1 MGDNE
6 GLTVNA
12 GAATGNL
19 DLGVGSSATFAT
31 VATAGSGDDTITLL
45 NEFELNADSDA
56 FIQVLDGGDGVDTF
70 EIDTDDLVASQA
82 LLNADVTDFSDAIVN
97 FERLSLTAV
106 AGQSID
112 ATTLGFNDVTIDGY
126 TTGGDLTVETDATVT
141 ATDDGTTDYAII
153 VEDAAAG
160 TADSLN
166 LVVEGEDGITL
177 NGLTVA
183 DVETINLTSAATDAD
198 ETTPGANTVD
208 LIADGTTALNIS
220 GETELVMGAATSL
233 TDIETVD
240 AAGFD
245 AGLDID
251 LSTAAQ
257 AVTITT
263 GAGADVVVGS
273 DFADTI
279 SVGNG
284 GNTVTGGLGGDDIT
298 LGDGVTEDD
307 VDTIVFNGVAES
319 QGVNV
324 DTITGFQVAVQATE
338 DINSDTV
345 VDADDV
351 INDILDFSG
360 VVATGTSSYAGEA
373 NGYGAV
379 LTTLQAGGTDSLAVL
394 DTSTNTLYWDVN
406 ADGQLDN
413 NDMAIELAGVTDL
426 SADNFAFV

>member
-1 MGDNE
+1 M
-6 GLTVNA
+6 T
-12 GAATGNL
+12 
-19 DLGVGSSATFAT
+19 
-31 VATAGSGDDTITLL
+31 
-45 NEFELNADSDA
+45 
-56 FIQVLDGGDGVDTF
+56 
-70 EIDTDDLVASQA
+70 SQA

-126 TTGGDLTVETDATVT
+126 TTGGDLTVDTGATVT
-141 ATDDGTTDYAII
+141 VTGDGATDYAII
-153 VEDAAAG
+153 IDDAAAG

-166 LVVEGEDGITL
+166 LVVEGDDGIAL
-177 NGLTVA
+177 NDLTVA
-183 DVETINLTSAATDAD
+183 DVETVNIVSSEVDSNDTVDT
-198 ETTPGANTVD
+198 NTVD
-208 LIADGTTALNIS
+208 LIANGTTTLNIS
-220 GETELVMGAATSL
+220 GAAKLVMGATTSL

-245 AGLDID
+245 AGLEID

-257 AVTITT
+257 AVTITS
-263 GAGADVVVGS
+263 GAGADVVIGS

-279 SVGNG
+279 NVGNG
-284 GNTVTGGLGGDDIT
+284 GNTVTGGLGGDKIT
-298 LGDGVTEDD
+298 LGAGVTEDD
-307 VDTIVFNGVAES
+307 VDTLVYTAVTGS

-324 DTITGFQVAVQATE
+324 DVITGFQAAVQSTD
-338 DINSDTV
+338 DIDMDGD

-351 INDILDFSG
+351 INDILDFSA
-360 VVATGTSSYAGEA
+360 VAATGTSSYAGEA

-413 NDMAIELAGVTDL
+413 NDMAINLTGTTDL
-426 SADNFAFV
+426 SVDNFVF

>member
-1 MGDNE
+1 LGDNE